1 MNAAADSRTE
11 LGRVSHPAP
20 TRHRVSNWALA
31 FALLGAPFAWSAHM
45 LVNSALVS
53 VACKGANPLFGA
65 LTLETAFILVVI
77 VSVVTLVVSAAAGYV
92 AYSAWV
98 ATSGDD
104 QESHYSVVEVGE
116 GRTRFLALVGMV
128 FSGGFFAAS
137 IFDVLA
143 LFMVPLC
150 GS

>member
-1 MNAAADSRTE
+1 MNAAANSRTT
-11 LGRVSHPAP
+11 LGQVAHPAP
-20 TRHRVSNWALA
+20 ARHRVSGWALA
-31 FALLGAPFAWSAHM
+31 FALLAAPFVWSEHL
-45 LVNSALVS
+45 LVNSALAS
-53 VACKGANPLFGA
+53 SACTGADIFFGLVTAESAEVLMLISGLIA
-65 LTLETAFILVVI
+65 LAV
-77 VSVVTLVVSAAAGYV
+77 AAAGGYV

-104 QESHYSVVEVGE
+104 EASHHHVLEVGE

-137 IFDVLA
+137 VFDVIA

-150 GS
+150 AN